1 MLDTSCSF
9 IFEVELG
16 SSCLF
21 EILIIKNTAVEV
33 NSVLNEE
40 ELPIEENVNRLQID
54 GASARNVDDAI
65 HVLE

>member
-1 MLDTSCSF
+1 
-9 IFEVELG
+9 
-16 SSCLF
+16 
-21 EILIIKNTAVEV
+21 VEV

-65 HVLE
+65 HVLQ